1 MPPLSYFSTSL
12 RADPAELAGIAA
24 TVLAHI
30 AVVLFLFT
38 HAPAREALSAM
49 APLMVELI
57 KPEPPAPPRPQPKV
71 EQLPKP
77 LPVKRVQP
85 QVEKEQPILAAQT
98 ALPNAAPT
106 IAQVP
111 VQPEPKPAPTVLIS
125 AEVKPVPPAQMIPPN
140 FNANYLDNPA
150 PSYPALSRRLGE
162 EGRVMLRVLV
172 EADGLPLK
180 LEVRTSS
187 GYERLD
193 QSALDA
199 VRRWKFIPAKQGDK
213 AVAAWVVVPI
223 LFNLNG

>member
-1 MPPLSYFSTSL
+1 MPLLSHFSRSL

-30 AVVLFLFT
+30 AVVLLLFT
-38 HAPAREALSAM
+38 YAPAREALRAI

-57 KPEPPAPPRPQPKV
+57 KPELPAPPKPEPKV

-85 QVEKEQPILAAQT
+85 QVVQEQSILAAQT
-98 ALPNAAPT
+98 TVPT
-106 IAQVP
+106 TAQVSA
-111 VQPEPKPAPTVLIS
+111 QPEPKPAPPVD
-125 AEVKPVPPAQMIPPN
+125 AKPMPPAQVIPPS

-150 PSYPALSRRLGE
+150 PAYPTLSRRMGE
-162 EGRVMLRVLV
+162 QGRVMLRVFV
-172 EADGLPLK
+172 EADGLPSK

-187 GYERLD
+187 GFERLD

-199 VRRWKFIPAKQGDK
+199 VRRWKFVPAKQGDQ

-223 LFNLNG
+223 LFNLKG